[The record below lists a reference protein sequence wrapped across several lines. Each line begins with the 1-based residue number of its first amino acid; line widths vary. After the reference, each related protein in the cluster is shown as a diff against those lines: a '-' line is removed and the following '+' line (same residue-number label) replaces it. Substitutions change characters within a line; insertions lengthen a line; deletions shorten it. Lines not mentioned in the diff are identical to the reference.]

1 MTAVQGGGHRGRHR
15 RVRPRLRA
23 SRGLERGRRP
33 LPVDALGRRRDQGAR
48 GVPPTGCTGTRGGA
62 GGGPFT
68 AQTLAQVT
76 DGEVT
81 SVQLEGVGHY
91 AALEAPQALS
101 AVILD
106 FVDGVD
112 AISES
117 GS

>member
-1 MTAVQGGGHRGRHR
+1 
-15 RVRPRLRA
+15 
-23 SRGLERGRRP
+23 
-33 LPVDALGRRRDQGAR
+33 
-48 GVPPTGCTGTRGGA
+48 
-62 GGGPFT
+62 
-68 AQTLAQVT
+68 
-76 DGEVT
+76 VT

-91 AALEAPQALS
+91 AALEAPQALP

>member
-1 MTAVQGGGHRGRHR
+1 LTCEVSATRGA
-15 RVRPRLRA
+15 PAA
-23 SRGLERGRRP
+23 SRP
-33 LPVDALGRRRDQGAR
+33 LAVPVLA
-48 GVPPTGCTGTRGGA
+48 VGA